1 MVESVHSDIEV
12 DRTVCEWTGNGG
24 ECTMNTRGSGR
35 GNNFQ
40 ILLEGVYMYI
50 CVTSYI

>member
-24 ECTMNTRGSGR
+24 GKHRSGPDS
-35 GNNFQ
+35 
-40 ILLEGVYMYI
+40 V
-50 CVTSYI
+50 

>member
-24 ECTMNTRGSGR
+24 GKHRTVCEWT
-35 GNNFQ
+35 GNGGGKHEV
-40 ILLEGVYMYI
+40 LI
-50 CVTSYI
+50 CVPSH